1 MMKVLISGI
10 NGHMGQILTKMV
22 REDKDLSL
30 VGGVDK
36 SANDNSFLAENK
48 EPVFA
53 SFSEVNIDLDIIIDF
68 SHHSLTKNL
77 IEFAKEKNLP
87 LVIATTGQTDEEKS
101 MINEASK
108 SIPVFFAANYSI
120 GIAVLIK
127 EAKNI
132 ARIMKDADIE
142 IIETHHNRKLDAPSG
157 TALKIADELKTV
169 RTNANLVLGR
179 SGNKKREKND
189 IGINAIRLGNVVG
202 VHEVLISTEHEC
214 LSIKHEA
221 YDRGLFA
228 EGAINAIKFM
238 KDKKAGL
245 YGMND
250 MLNL

>member
-1 MMKVLISGI
+1 
-10 NGHMGQILTKMV
+10 MGQILAKMI
-22 REDKDLSL
+22 REDKDLTL
-30 VGGVDK
+30 VAGVDK
-36 SANDNSFLAENK
+36 SINDDQSNNNEPIFTSFN
-48 EPVFA
+48 
-53 SFSEVNIDLDIIIDF
+53 EVTVSVDLIVDF
-68 SHHSLTKNL
+68 SHHSLTKDL
-77 IEFAKEKNLP
+77 LDFAKSKNLP
-87 LVIATTGQTDEEKS
+87 VVIATTGQTDEEKA

-132 ARIMKDADIE
+132 AAIMKNADIE
-142 IIETHHNRKLDAPSG
+142 IVETHHNRKLDAPSG
-157 TALKIADELKTV
+157 TALKIAEGLKEV
-169 RTNANLVLGR
+169 RTDANLVLGR

-189 IGINAIRLGNVVG
+189 IGISAIRLGNVVG
-202 VHEVLISTEHEC
+202 IHEVLISTEHEC

-228 EGAINAIKFM
+228 EGAINAVKFM
-238 KDKKAGL
+238 KDKKSGL

>member
-1 MMKVLISGI
+1 MKVLISGYC
-10 NGHMGQILTKMV
+10 GHMGQILAKMV
-22 REDKDLSL
+22 REDNDLTL
-30 VGGVDK
+30 VAGVDK
-36 SANDNSFLAENK
+36 SINDNKINYS

-53 SFSEVNIDLDIIIDF
+53 SFNEVNVDVDIVVDF
-68 SHHSLTKNL
+68 SHHSLTKDL
-77 IEFAKEKNLP
+77 IDFAKSKNLP
-87 LVIATTGQTDEEKS
+87 LVIATTGQSEDEKLL
-101 MINEASK
+101 INEASK

-132 ARIMKDADIE
+132 AKIMKDADIE

-157 TALKIADELKTV
+157 TALKIAEGLKEV
-169 RTNANLVLGR
+169 RTDSNLVLGR

-202 VHEVLISTEHEC
+202 IHEVLISTEHEC

-228 EGAINAIKFM
+228 EGAINAVKFM

>member
-1 MMKVLISGI
+1 MKVLISGI
-10 NGHMGQILTKMV
+10 MGHMGQILSKMI
-22 REDKDLSL
+22 REDNDLSL
-30 VGGVDK
+30 VAGVDK
-36 SANDNSFLAENK
+36 SADSASSLELNHN
-48 EPVFA
+48 EPIFTT
-53 SFSEVNIDLDIIIDF
+53 FDEVNLDIDLIVDF

-77 IEFAKEKNLP
+77 IDFAKRKNLP
-87 LVIATTGQTDEEKS
+87 LVIATTGQTDEEKLL
-101 MINEASK
+101 IHDASK
-108 SIPVFFAANYSI
+108 YIPIFFAANYSI

-127 EAKNI
+127 EAKDI
-132 ARIMKDADIE
+132 AKIMKDADIE

>member
-1 MMKVLISGI
+1 MMKVLISGYC
-10 NGHMGQILTKMV
+10 GHMGQILAKMV
-22 REDKDLSL
+22 REDNDLTL
-30 VGGVDK
+30 VAGVDK
-36 SANDNSFLAENK
+36 SISDNKINCS

-53 SFSEVNIDLDIIIDF
+53 SFSEVNIDVDIVVDF
-68 SHHSLTKNL
+68 SHHSLTEDL
-77 IEFAKEKNLP
+77 IDFAKSKNLP
-87 LVIATTGQTDEEKS
+87 LVIATTGQSEDEKS
-101 MINEASK
+101 LINEASK

-132 ARIMKDADIE
+132 AKIMKDADIE

-157 TALKIADELKTV
+157 TALKIAEGLKEV
-169 RTNANLVLGR
+169 RTDSNLVLGR

-202 VHEVLISTEHEC
+202 IHEVLISTEHEC

-228 EGAINAIKFM
+228 EGAINAVKFM
-238 KDKKAGL
+238 NGKKAGL

>member
-1 MMKVLISGI
+1 MMKVLISGYC
-10 NGHMGQILTKMV
+10 GHMGQILAKMV
-22 REDKDLSL
+22 REDNDLTL
-30 VGGVDK
+30 VAGVDK
-36 SANDNSFLAENK
+36 SINDNKINCS

-53 SFSEVNIDLDIIIDF
+53 SFSEVNIDVDIVVDF
-68 SHHSLTKNL
+68 SHHSLTEDL
-77 IEFAKEKNLP
+77 IDFAKSKNLP
-87 LVIATTGQTDEEKS
+87 LVIATTGQSEDEKS
-101 MINEASK
+101 LINEASK

-132 ARIMKDADIE
+132 AKIMKDADIE

-157 TALKIADELKTV
+157 TALKIAEGLKEV
-169 RTNANLVLGR
+169 RTDSNLVLGR

-202 VHEVLISTEHEC
+202 IHEVLISTEHEC

-228 EGAINAIKFM
+228 EGAINAAKFING
-238 KDKKAGL
+238 KKAGL